1 MTFLLSYDFSTL
13 SEESHLE
20 NPQMKFFWNSLLIYP
35 DWPYLICTSRKYDSC
50 CKWFCS
56 EILTLVDHQ
65 GLECCPLKY
74 LSWSNSI
81 VRESINGIPESYI
94 LIVKSNIHFLIH
106 LARRAK
112 SLHCSDLARLACVE
126 KSIVGKNVI
135 WLLPTM
141 LFSDSVENFR
151 HCRKKA

>member
-13 SEESHLE
+13 SKESHLE
-20 NPQMKFFWNSLLIYP
+20 NPQMNFFWNSLLIYS
-35 DWPYLICTSRKYDSC
+35 DWPCLICTSRKYDSC

-94 LIVKSNIHFLIH
+94 LIVKSNIFFFCLIH
-106 LARRAK
+106 LD
-112 SLHCSDLARLACVE
+112 H
-126 KSIVGKNVI
+126 
-135 WLLPTM
+135 
-141 LFSDSVENFR
+141 
-151 HCRKKA
+151 RKKKPSVHESHSNQIHHSLYCKTVWFQLYVNSYDIKQA